1 MPSNVHSRPEAAL
14 PTRSSAALEAL
25 RAAGTSSGTA
35 PFPRV
40 SLATARPA
48 ARHRAW
54 TRPTVLAIFGYLLA
68 AAVVVGPAVLA
79 GDGAWLGD
87 EGDARIDLWY
97 VGWVAHAITHL
108 QSPFVTQAIHAPDQ
122 INLMWNASVLLPAI
136 VLTPLTLVAGAAVAF
151 NVLIAGAFTLTS
163 VAAFAALRRIASCPA
178 AWVGGLLYGF
188 SPLMLSGARGQTHL
202 LCSWL
207 PPLVFLLL
215 HDSLVTRR
223 RAPGRTGVLL
233 GLALGAQLVIAEEIL
248 VVTVIGTAIGLGIA
262 AAQHRERV
270 RETLPVAWRVVRSTA
285 PVAFAVAAI
294 PLAVQFLGPG
304 RPGSSVVSGDLMASD
319 TAGLLIPT
327 SARLLHLGFLSDL
340 APRFST
346 IPDAVD
352 NYIGLP
358 MLILIVVM
366 ALAWRWDDR
375 VRFAAWLLGAMT
387 ILSLGSHLR
396 RDGVITPIVLPWEL
410 LGRLPLLGSLVPA
423 RFFVVGWF
431 AIAILV
437 ATALTRWQT
446 LGRRR
451 FRVAGLSACA
461 AAMLPIAPALPIPV
475 HADDTPAFF
484 KGDAQSEIRDG
495 STVLIAPLYHV
506 YGEPPMT
513 WQEEAGF
520 RFRIVDGTA
529 FSDQPGTSG
538 RLDVVKLALADIEAF
553 SSWHDNVDAA
563 ARPAFLAALRA
574 EQDDYVLVAPSATQ
588 SHLAA
593 FFTSLLGAPT
603 STSGGV
609 ILWDL
614 HRVGK
619 APLP

>member
-1 MPSNVHSRPEAAL
+1 MVTADSLPFRVGTRAHDLTRASR
-14 PTRSSAALEAL
+14 
-25 RAAGTSSGTA
+25 
-35 PFPRV
+35 
-40 SLATARPA
+40 
-48 ARHRAW
+48 RHRRLTPSLHA
-54 TRPTVLAIFGYLLA
+54 VVSYFFA
-68 AAVVVGPAVLA
+68 AAIVIGPAVLA

-108 QSPFVTQAIHAPDQ
+108 QSPFVTHAIHAPDQ

-136 VLTPLTLVAGAAVAF
+136 VLTPITVVVGAAVAF
-151 NVLIAGAFTLTS
+151 NVLIASAFTLTS
-163 VAAFAALRRIASCPA
+163 VAAFAALRRIASGPA

-215 HDSLVTRR
+215 HDSLVTKRR
-223 RAPGRTGVLL
+223 SPRRTGVLL

-248 VVTVIGTAIGLGIA
+248 VVTIIGTAIGLGIA

-270 RETLPVAWRVVRSTA
+270 RETLPVAWRVLRSTA
-285 PVAFAVAAI
+285 PVAFAVAAV

-327 SARLLHLGFLSDL
+327 SARLLHFGFLSDL

-358 MLILIVVM
+358 MLALILVIT
-366 ALAWRWDDR
+366 LAGRRDDR
-375 VRFAAWLLGAMT
+375 VRFAACLLAAMT
-387 ILSLGSHLR
+387 ILSFGSHLR

-431 AIAILV
+431 AIAMLV
-437 ATALTRWQT
+437 ASALTRWQA
-446 LGRRR
+446 LEHRR
-451 FRVAGLSACA
+451 FRLAGLSACA

-484 KGDAQSEIRDG
+484 KGDAQREIRDG

-506 YGEPPMT
+506 FGEPPMT

-520 RFRIVDGTA
+520 RFQIVDGTA
-529 FSDQPGTSG
+529 FSDQPGTPG

-553 SSWHDNVDAA
+553 GSWHDQVDASS
-563 ARPAFLAALRA
+563 RPAFLAALKA
-574 EQDDYVLVAPSATQ
+574 EGDDYVLVAPDARQ

-593 FFTSLLGAPT
+593 FFTSLLGTPT

-609 ILWDL
+609 MLWDL
-614 HRVGK
+614 HKVAVTSAQWSSGLDSGSP
-619 APLP
+619 AS

>member
-1 MPSNVHSRPEAAL
+1 
-14 PTRSSAALEAL
+14 
-25 RAAGTSSGTA
+25 
-35 PFPRV
+35 
-40 SLATARPA
+40 
-48 ARHRAW
+48 
-54 TRPTVLAIFGYLLA
+54 VLALLGYFLA
-68 AAVVVGPAVLA
+68 AAVIVGPALLA

-97 VGWVAHAITHL
+97 VGWVAHAVTHL

-136 VLTPLTLVAGAAVAF
+136 VLTPITLVAGAAVAF
-151 NVLIAGAFTLTS
+151 NVLIASAFTLTS
-163 VAAFAALRRIASCPA
+163 VAAFAALRRIASGPA

-215 HDSLVTRR
+215 HDSLVTKRR
-223 RAPGRTGVLL
+223 SPRRTGVLL
-233 GLALGAQLVIAEEIL
+233 GLALGAQLVVAEELL
-248 VVTVIGTAIGLGIA
+248 VVTITGTAIGLGIA

-270 RETLPVAWRVVRSTA
+270 RATLPLAWGVLRSAA
-285 PVAFAVAAI
+285 PVALALAAV
-294 PLAVQFLGPG
+294 PLTVQFLGPG

-327 SARLLHLGFLSDL
+327 SARVLHAGFLSDL

-352 NYIGLP
+352 SYIGLP
-358 MLILIVVM
+358 MLVLIVVV
-366 ALAWRWDDR
+366 ALVWRRDDR
-375 VRFAAWLLGAMT
+375 VRFAAWLLAAMT
-387 ILSLGSHLR
+387 LLSFGSHLR

-431 AIAILV
+431 AIAILI
-437 ATALTRWQT
+437 ASALTRWQA
-446 LGRRR
+446 LERRR
-451 FRVAGLSACA
+451 FRLAGLSACA
-461 AAMLPIAPALPIPV
+461 VAMLPIVPALPIPV

-484 KGDAQSEIRDG
+484 KGDAQREIRDG
-495 STVLIAPLYHV
+495 STVLIAPLYRV
-506 YGEPPMT
+506 FGEPPMT

-538 RLDVVKLALADIEAF
+538 RLDLVKLALADIEAF
-553 SSWHDNVDAA
+553 ASWHDRVDAA
-563 ARPAFLAALRA
+563 TRPAFLAALRA
-574 EQDDYVLVAPSATQ
+574 EQDDYILVVSGATQ
-588 SHLAA
+588 SHLTA
-593 FFTSLLGAPT
+593 FFTSLLGTPT

-614 HRVGK
+614 HRM
-619 APLP
+619 ATNAQS